1 LLISI
6 SFSEVSIKG
15 GNRRLFEN
23 LLVRNALASLAP
35 FGSFRV
41 QKRGGRILLSS
52 DKGPDADAVK
62 GALTKTFGI
71 DNITLSIEA
80 KPDMGDIEKTVLAN
94 SSDLINHSI
103 KVEAKR
109 SDKRFPLTSQQI
121 NAQVGAALVKAG
133 CTVDLE
139 NPERTIFIDVLDK
152 EALVSFERI
161 KGPGGLP
168 VGSSGKMISLLSG
181 GIDSPVSSWMMMKRG
196 CEVDFL
202 HLHQFPDNKDVG
214 KSKMMRILRTLREYS
229 PKKLRL
235 FVVPYTEFYKKS
247 LSMDQRN
254 ELVVFRRF
262 IIHLANRFAREEGYK
277 GIITGD
283 SIGQVASQTAENLL
297 ATDEASQL
305 PVYRPLIGF
314 NKQEI
319 VDLARK
325 IGTYEA
331 SIEEYKDCCSL
342 VANKSPCTKV
352 PLDVAKKMEDEIKI
366 SEVVEKSLKQ
376 MEIMDV

>member
-1 LLISI
+1 MLISI
-6 SFSEVSIKG
+6 SFSEVTTKG

-23 LLVRNALASLAP
+23 QLMRNALASLAP
-35 FGSFRV
+35 LGSFTTQR
-41 QKRGGRILLSS
+41 RGGRILFSS
-52 DKGPDADAVK
+52 GKELDEAAVK
-62 GALTKTFGI
+62 RALTRTFGI

-80 KPDMGDIEKTVLAN
+80 KPDIEDIGRVVLAN

-103 KVEAKR
+103 RVEAKR
-109 SDKRFPLTSQQI
+109 SDKKFPLTSQQI
-121 NAQVGAALVKAG
+121 NETVGAALVNAG

-139 NPERTIFIDVLDK
+139 NPEKTIFIDVLQS
-152 EALVSFERI
+152 EVLISFEKVR
-161 KGPGGLP
+161 GPGGLP

-202 HLHQFPDNKDVG
+202 HLHQFADNNEVR
-214 KSKMMRILRTLREYS
+214 KSKMIRILQTLREYS
-229 PKKLRL
+229 PKPLRM
-235 FVVPYTEFYKKS
+235 FAVPYTEFYKKT
-247 LSMDQRN
+247 LSMEPRN

-262 IIHLANRFAREEGYK
+262 IMHLANALAKEHGYQ

-297 ATDEASQL
+297 ATNEASQL

-319 VDLARK
+319 VDLAMK
-325 IGTYEA
+325 IGTFDI

-342 VANKSPCTKV
+342 VATKSPCTRV
-352 PLDVAKKMEDEIKI
+352 PLSVAKRMEEEINI
-366 SEVVEKSLKQ
+366 EEVVEKSLKQ
-376 MEIMDV
+376 MELVEI